1 MINKKTNQKYL
12 KTIREEFNRVLY
24 YEGKY
29 ATHVERA
36 NDVRMSAGA
45 TKNTLYGMF
54 APHPDVNILADRN
67 TLGKLVAGG
76 KDIDFKYYFDKTG
89 KVILI
94 ERFDPTSQYQ
104 DKLVNTV
111 FVEYEEKRL
120 INVLFCKGRTENIS
134 TVAQCK
140 LDLYGRLI
148 RYTECTCG
156 VNGYPYLFTVLR
168 LKHHTNNDVDVS
180 QSVYSIWQN
189 GDETLTS
196 ERKYKLKN
204 GKLREIK

>member
-12 KTIREEFNRVLY
+12 KTLREEFNRTLFF
-24 YEGKY
+24 EGKY
-29 ATHVERA
+29 TTHVERA
-36 NDVRMSAGA
+36 TTVKTSAGA
-45 TKNTLYGMF
+45 MKNSLYGLF
-54 APHPDVNILADRN
+54 PPHKEVNILAEREK
-67 TLGKLVAGG
+67 LGKIVNDD
-76 KDIDFKYYFDKTG
+76 KKIDFKYYFDESG

-94 ERFDPTSQYQ
+94 ERFDPTSQYN
-104 DKLVNTV
+104 DKLVSTI

-120 INVLFCKGRTENIS
+120 INVLFCKGRTENIT

-156 VNGYPYLFTVLR
+156 VNGYPYVYTVMR
-168 LKHHTNNDVDVS
+168 LKHHGKTVKV
-180 QSVYSIWQN
+180 QHSVYSIWQE

-196 ERKYKLKN
+196 ERKYTLKN
-204 GKLREIK
+204 GNLREIK